1 MPLIANL
8 QMKIQHKLLRRQ
20 QFDGC
25 PDPEPNDNPTEG
37 RSSALTFAQK
47 AISYFMP
54 NKLMSWNVLANPP
67 VGNPTKSVVVNNLI
81 MIVNKREVRRQGKRS
96 QARKPFTEDEYEFA
110 MRKMDSCGEEHPGF
124 NGHDWKSR

>member
-25 PDPEPNDNPTEG
+25 PDPEPNEPTEG

-67 VGNPTKSVVVNNLI
+67 VGNPTKSVVVNSLI
-81 MIVNKREVRRQGKRS
+81 MIVNKKEVRRQGKRS

-110 MRKMDSCGEEHPGF
+110 IRKMDSCGEEHPGF
-124 NGHDWKSR
+124 NGHDWKN